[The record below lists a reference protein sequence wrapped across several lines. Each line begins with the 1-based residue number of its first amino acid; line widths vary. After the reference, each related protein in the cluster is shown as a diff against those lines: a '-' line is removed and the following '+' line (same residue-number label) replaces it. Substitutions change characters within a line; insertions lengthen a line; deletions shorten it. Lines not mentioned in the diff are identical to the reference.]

1 MVFRMRYHK
10 PAAPLRKI
18 FLYSNDNYA
27 LAGEFIAKLAG
38 VPYTEFVKDNILD
51 PLGMSET
58 LFDHEVALASG
69 KRVEGFLHYDYD
81 EDQRRKA
88 IERGEWNQACVGKV
102 GQMNFWDSRD
112 GNYIAAAGGLWS
124 TGQDIVRLCPKSN
137 QIKER
142 AKSIKLAWLKET
154 LEPSVIPQSVI
165 DACSRPRMAMEES
178 EPQPSSL
185 SMHYYGMG
193 QYTSYY
199 RGHRIVCHAGGLP
212 GHYSLVLRMPDDSI
226 GCAIFINDEN
236 FGPQMMDVICMM
248 LIDELL
254 ELQGRVDWEE
264 VCLFK
269 EMRKVRDL
277 LPQGATRMDRNISG
291 IYVHEAYATLVVQR
305 IEDHPL
311 GSTFTELLKESPG
324 KSLAIHPDAQIYI
337 GDLDHRLGGS
347 LLLSSFDGEIFTRAF
362 IEAKRIQPSD
372 TGDERNFA
380 LQVLPYFLGKCVV
393 TAEGIGMFEGF
404 WGQGAAA
411 GDLRMRKCVV
421 ENVKE
426 EAEVWFRKVG

>member
-1 MVFRMRYHK
+1 M
-10 PAAPLRKI
+10 
-18 FLYSNDNYA
+18 
-27 LAGEFIAKLAG
+27 
-38 VPYTEFVKDNILD
+38 
-51 PLGMSET
+51 
-58 LFDHEVALASG
+58 
-69 KRVEGFLHYDYD
+69 
-81 EDQRRKA
+81 
-88 IERGEWNQACVGKV
+88 
-102 GQMNFWDSRD
+102 
-112 GNYIAAAGGLWS
+112 
-124 TGQDIVRLCPKSN
+124 
-137 QIKER
+137 
-142 AKSIKLAWLKET
+142 
-154 LEPSVIPQSVI
+154 
-165 DACSRPRMAMEES
+165 
-178 EPQPSSL
+178 
-185 SMHYYGMG
+185 
-193 QYTSYY
+193 
-199 RGHRIVCHAGGLP
+199 
-212 GHYSLVLRMPDDSI
+212 
-226 GCAIFINDEN
+226 
-236 FGPQMMDVICMM
+236 
-248 LIDELL
+248 
-254 ELQGRVDWEE
+254 
-264 VCLFK
+264 K